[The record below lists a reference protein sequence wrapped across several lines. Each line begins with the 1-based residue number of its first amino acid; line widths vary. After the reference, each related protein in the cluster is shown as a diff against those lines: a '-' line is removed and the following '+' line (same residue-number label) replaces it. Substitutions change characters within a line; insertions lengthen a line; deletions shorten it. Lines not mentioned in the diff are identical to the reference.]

1 MLKLLGY
8 ILVGILPASFNSITY
23 AQTIQPQVG
32 GQSQT
37 ITRNVIYVNPTTG
50 SAMGEGSLDSPYHTI
65 TQALRVAQPETT
77 IILAPGLYSAQTGEQ
92 FPLIL
97 YNNIS
102 IIGQVKN
109 NNIIIT
115 GSGTLFSSTTGE
127 QLQAVVVVTEGAGKL
142 RGVTIINE
150 DDLSYG
156 LWIES
161 ASPQVTNNIFN
172 GGGKGGIFVSGN
184 SAPIITHNYFNN
196 MGNGLVVAGTS
207 TPQVRQNTFNN
218 TNYGVRVLEN
228 GAPILTSNRITG
240 NKIGVFLEGSA
251 QAILRQNT
259 IDTSLTFGIVAQDN
273 AVVDLGNRNDPGGN
287 IFYGNGTMD
296 ISNLVPH
303 HPLAAFGNQ
312 LEKGFS
318 GAVDLAASGEPG
330 NGLNSM
336 AIDIPVPPP
345 ETSPPK
351 PPPTPSTVSPGR
363 KTLAELLVL
372 TPRSIPD
379 IRDFPPLLFDSEPIP
394 IDNVGYGNINPQDY
408 LVMVETFNTEHEL
421 VAIYPHVMPKMF
433 NGQSMWQ
440 VGVFSNL
447 ESASRVLQNLNSF
460 GFSGLIIRQEELE
473 RYQRIVQESQ
483 EEATE
488 EL

>member
-8 ILVGILPASFNSITY
+8 ILVFNSMAY

-32 GQSQT
+32 DQSQRLT
-37 ITRNVIYVNPTTG
+37 KNAIYVNPTTG
-50 SAMGEGSLDSPYHTI
+50 SAMGKGSLDSPYHTI
-65 TQALRVAQPETT
+65 TQALRVAQPGTR

-97 YNNIS
+97 SNNIS
-102 IIGQVKN
+102 IIGKIN
-109 NNIIIT
+109 DNNIIIT
-115 GSGTLFSSTTGE
+115 GSGTLFSYTAGE
-127 QLQAVVVVTEGAGKL
+127 EIQAVVVVTEGAGKL

-172 GGGKGGIFVSGN
+172 GRGKGGIFVSGH
-184 SAPIITHNYFNN
+184 SEPIITHNYFYN

-273 AVVDLGNRNDPGGN
+273 AVVDLGSRNDPGGN

-303 HPLAAFGNQ
+303 HSIAAFGNQ

-318 GAVDLAASGEPG
+318 GAVDLAATGEPG

-345 ETSPPK
+345 ETSLPK

-372 TPRSIPD
+372 SPRSIPD
-379 IRDFPPLLFDSEPIP
+379 IRDFSPLLFDSKPIP
-394 IDNVGYGNINPQDY
+394 IDNIGYGNINPQDY
-408 LVMVETFNTEHEL
+408 LVMVDTFNSQHEEEL

-440 VGVFSNL
+440 VGVFSSL
-447 ESASRVLQNLNSF
+447 ESASLVLQNLNSF

-473 RYQRIVQESQ
+473 RYERIIQESQ

>member
-1 MLKLLGY
+1 M
-8 ILVGILPASFNSITY
+8 
-23 AQTIQPQVG
+23 
-32 GQSQT
+32 
-37 ITRNVIYVNPTTG
+37 
-50 SAMGEGSLDSPYHTI
+50 
-65 TQALRVAQPETT
+65 
-77 IILAPGLYSAQTGEQ
+77 
-92 FPLIL
+92 
-97 YNNIS
+97 
-102 IIGQVKN
+102 
-109 NNIIIT
+109 
-115 GSGTLFSSTTGE
+115 
-127 QLQAVVVVTEGAGKL
+127 

-161 ASPQVTNNIFN
+161 ASPQVTNNIFS
-172 GGGKGGIFVSGN
+172 GRGKGGIFVSGN
-184 SAPIITHNYFNN
+184 SAPIITHNYVHFNN

-240 NKIGVFLEGSA
+240 NKIGVFLEGNG
-251 QAILRQNT
+251 QAILRHNT
-259 IDTSLTFGIVAQDN
+259 IDTSLTSGIVAQDN

-303 HPLAAFGNQ
+303 HSLAAFGNQ

-318 GAVDLAASGEPG
+318 GAVDLAATGEPG
-330 NGLNSM
+330 NSM
-336 AIDIPVPPP
+336 AIVIPVPPP
-345 ETSPPK
+345 ETPSEA

-372 TPRSIPD
+372 SPRSIPD
-379 IRDFPPLLFDSEPIP
+379 PRDFPPLSFDSEPIP

-408 LVMVETFNTEHEL
+408 LVMVDTFNSQHEEEL

-440 VGVFSNL
+440 VGVFSSL
-447 ESASRVLQNLNSF
+447 ESASLVLQNLNSF

-483 EEATE
+483 EEV
-488 EL
+488 